1 MNDLFNYYFVKFKSI
16 KPKRPRIVESQKG
29 ENFIIFYLGHFD
41 NDDIYAGDIAN
52 ELECSTA
59 RVAALLNRLEKKNF
73 IKKETSS
80 LDKRKTRVALTTLG
94 KEEYE
99 KRSKKFK
106 EYLNKIIDTI
116 GKEEL
121 DKFLDTLDKI
131 NRIGDEILC

>member
-16 KPKRPRIVESQKG
+16 KPKRPRIEESQKG
-29 ENFIIFYLGHFD
+29 ENFIIFYLGYFD
-41 NDDIYAGDIAN
+41 NGDIYAGDIAN

-80 LDKRKTRVALTTLG
+80 LDKRKTKVALTTLG